1 MNYRNV
7 GKSGLKVSEI
17 AVGSWMTDLVGSKKV
32 DIARDTIKLAYENG
46 INFFDCADAYSG
58 GEARYLMN
66 IRDTAMLFRVK
77 FFSRQAAVQMTGDC
91 RENIFLRM
99 LTVPFQI

>member
-17 AVGSWMTDLVGSKKV
+17 AVGSWMTDLAGTEKV

-46 INFFDCADAYSG
+46 INFFD
-58 GEARYLMN
+58 
-66 IRDTAMLFRVK
+66 
-77 FFSRQAAVQMTGDC
+77 
-91 RENIFLRM
+91 
-99 LTVPFQI
+99 